1 MPAPV
6 GPVVVTPMLQR
17 AVHRAA
23 LQRGDN
29 GPEIMILQ
37 QALNAHGADVDV
49 TGFFEDETEAAVRA
63 AQTAKGLASTGVV
76 DEALLA
82 ALYRAPGDGSIDE
95 PEDPAPR
102 PPPPEPPTP
111 PPAPRPPAPPAGSDW
126 NTYAAIVRRAG
137 GEVCPGGIPTVLGL
151 RQNRRTTRRYDD
163 QFIVL
168 LPSGRVHRFAGAT
181 HPSQTRSDQAPDVN
195 GDGVGDVGII
205 RPGNY
210 QARPNGT
217 HARAASY
224 RVSTI
229 GRSGLIPGW
238 RDTNHDGTYD
248 SSEVARSE
256 RRGDNMTGILFHQG
270 NSSAPAS
277 IGCLTL
283 APSVYRS
290 FLSAVGGPS
299 AKFSFTLVEV

>member
-1 MPAPV
+1 MPTPV
-6 GPVVVTPMLQR
+6 GPIVVTPMLDR
-17 AVHRAA
+17 AVQRGA
-23 LQRGDN
+23 LRRGDN
-29 GPEIMILQ
+29 GPAIVILQ
-37 QALNAHGADVDV
+37 QALNAHGADVDT
-49 TGFFEDETEAAVRA
+49 TGFFDGETEAAVRA

-82 ALYRAPGDGSIDE
+82 ALRRAPGDGSLDP
-95 PEDPAPR
+95 PEAPTT
-102 PPPPEPPTP
+102 PPEPPTP
-111 PPAPRPPAPPAGSDW
+111 PPPPRPPAPPAGSDW
-126 NTYAAIVRRAG
+126 DTYAAIVRRAG

-151 RQNRRTTRRYDD
+151 RHNRRATSRYDD

-168 LPSGRVHRFAGAT
+168 LPNGRVHRFAGAT
-181 HPSQTRSDQAPDVN
+181 HPGQTRSDQAPDVN

-210 QARPNGT
+210 QARPNGV
-217 HARAASY
+217 HARAASF

-248 SSEVARSE
+248 ASEIARSE
-256 RRGDNMTGILFHQG
+256 RRGDVMTGILFHQG

-290 FLSAVGGPS
+290 FLSALGGPS